1 MHDEEVSPSGQD
13 EQIRRIP
20 RPQPL
25 PVHQQILLQQPQQ

>member
-1 MHDEEVSPSGQD
+1 MMRRYHLVAKMNR
-13 EQIRRIP
+13 IRRIP